1 MGSTSPPQAAEAAA
15 VPEAAAA
22 RGRWPLVL
30 ASIVAAAAVIAAHR
44 TFDTDLPWHLAIG
57 RLAVQ
62 ERSTLPVDVFSYS
75 AQGAPWVYKDLLA
88 DLILYA
94 GFPALGYLWLALL
107 KGAAALSLAG
117 AAYLILPPPERGPL
131 RVLLGAGLLLL
142 AVQHRLTERPL
153 LFSLAC
159 FPLLLSLCD
168 RARRLVHVQAGGP
181 GEGPKE
187 AIGGAGLRSAFLPI
201 VCLQWLWM
209 LLHREAMLGLVVLAG
224 LFLYLLGTA
233 AAHRLGLRLSMSRL
247 LLAEGPPARG
257 AVAGALLTL
266 CAALGLGLLTPSGAQ
281 LYRTTFTLTGSEVL
295 MELLAEWRRYPVP
308 EMARIFPA
316 ATLVSG
322 LGALALVVALS
333 RTIRDRRR
341 PAVLDAWY
349 FIWWALFAAQALKTV
364 RYLPALA
371 TVSALIAA
379 RLCAA
384 SLPGRRR
391 APAWLLPVGCA
402 ALPGLLALT
411 NPYQAGL
418 GEQADQYPQGALAY
432 AARHGLRERVVNA
445 SGFGGYV
452 IWHGWPR
459 FKVLIDGRTDTV
471 YAPSFVL
478 RCARAQ
484 REAAAF
490 AAMRAEDGAD
500 WVLASNREGRE
511 THTFLAED
519 PAWALV
525 YYSEAAV
532 IYVRRD
538 AYPQLAAGALRHIRP
553 AGVVTG
559 VVRAIEAARGEERA
573 LAGIRAELEG
583 LVAASPGSAR
593 LLVALAVFHHL
604 RGPAAWGARDEVVRG
619 LRARHPDHP
628 KVREALQAMNLAP

>member
-1 MGSTSPPQAAEAAA
+1 MGSTSRPQAAEGAEGASRAA
-15 VPEAAAA
+15 
-22 RGRWPLVL
+22 WLLCL
-30 ASIVAAAAVIAAHR
+30 ASIAAAAAVIAAHR

-57 RLAVQ
+57 RLALK

-75 AQGAPWVYKDLLA
+75 ARGAPWVYKDLIA

-107 KGAAALSLAG
+107 KGAAALCMAG
-117 AAYLILPPPERGPL
+117 AVFLLLPPCERGPL
-131 RVLLGAGLLLL
+131 RVLCGAGLLFF

-159 FPLLLSLCD
+159 FPLLLALCE
-168 RARRLVHVQAGGP
+168 RARRLVLAR
-181 GEGPKE
+181 E
-187 AIGGAGLRSAFLPI
+187 AADLRSAFLPFLPL
-201 VCLQWLWM
+201 VALQWLWM

-233 AAHRLGLRLSMSRL
+233 AAHRMGLRLSL
-247 LLAEGPPARG
+247 LMIPGAPPVRG
-257 AVAGALLTL
+257 AVVGAFCTL
-266 CAALGLGLLTPSGAQ
+266 VLALGLGLLTPSGAQ

-295 MELLAEWRRYPVP
+295 MELLAEWRRYPVA

-316 ATLVSG
+316 AVLVSG
-322 LGALALVVALS
+322 LGALALTGALGLAVL
-333 RTIRDRRR
+333 RRGDPPR
-341 PAVLDAWY
+341 LDAWH
-349 FIWWALFAAQALKTV
+349 FIWWGLFAAQSLKTV

-371 TVSALIAA
+371 TVSALLVV
-379 RLCAA
+379 RL
-384 SLPGRRR
+384 
-391 APAWLLPVGCA
+391 WA
-402 ALPGLLALT
+402 ALPARDEAASRRSPGGLLVLCGACVALPCLLALT

-418 GEQADQYPQGALAY
+418 GEQEDQYPRGALAY

-471 YAPSFVL
+471 YEPSFVL

-484 REAAAF
+484 REAAVF

-532 IYVRRD
+532 IYVRRG
-538 AYPQLAAGALRHIRP
+538 AYPRIEAGALRYIRP
-553 AGVVTG
+553 GGLTTG
-559 VVRAIEAARGEERA
+559 VVRAVEAARGDERA
-573 LAGIRAELEG
+573 LAGIRGELEG
-583 LVAASPGSAR
+583 LVEGSPGSVR
-593 LLVALAVFHHL
+593 LLVALAIFHHL
-604 RGPAAWGARDEVVRG
+604 RGPASFGARDEVIRA
-619 LRARHPDHP
+619 LRARHPGHP
-628 KVREALQAMNLAP
+628 KVREALQAMNLAL